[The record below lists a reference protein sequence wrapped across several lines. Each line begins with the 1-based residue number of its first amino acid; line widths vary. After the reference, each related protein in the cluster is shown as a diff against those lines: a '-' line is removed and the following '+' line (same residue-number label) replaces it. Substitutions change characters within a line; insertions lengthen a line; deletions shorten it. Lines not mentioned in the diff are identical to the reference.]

1 VKRRILLTMKADR
14 YAVRLAQIQR
24 GECRHV
30 RITIRARTWLSG
42 LLPSLC
48 YLREWSGAIA

>member
-1 VKRRILLTMKADR
+1 MKRRILLTMKADR